1 MSITAASTSDIK
13 RRDAAS
19 RLIVLAIDMLDEEP
33 EQIVRDYLDHAL
45 GALQRVRQVDRSNE
59 KEGNPK

>member
-1 MSITAASTSDIK
+1 MTAASTSDIK

-19 RLIVLAIDMLDEEP
+19 RLIVLAIDLLDEEP

-45 GALQRVRQVDRSNE
+45 GALQRVNEADRANE
-59 KEGNPK
+59 VEVRPK

>member
-1 MSITAASTSDIK
+1 MSTSAASTSDIK

-19 RLIVLAIDMLDEEP
+19 RLIALAIDMLDEEP

-45 GALQRVRQVDRSNE
+45 GALQRVSEADRANE
-59 KEGNPK
+59 EVVRHK